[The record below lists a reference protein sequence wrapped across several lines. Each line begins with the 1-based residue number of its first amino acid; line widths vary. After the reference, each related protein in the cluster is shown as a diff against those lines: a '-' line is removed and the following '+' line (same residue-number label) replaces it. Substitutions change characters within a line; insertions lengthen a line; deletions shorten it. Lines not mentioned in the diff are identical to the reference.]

1 MIKIL
6 FMGTPKYAQ
15 IILEALVSTTDF
27 EVVGLF
33 CQPDK
38 PVGRKQILTPP
49 ETKAFLVSNHPN
61 IPIFQPQSLKNS
73 EIVDEIKKL
82 RPDFIVVAAY
92 GQILPKEILTI
103 APCINLHA
111 SILPKYRGA
120 SPIQESILN
129 QEEYAGVTVIMM
141 NEALDSGDMLA
152 FLFLRLNGNETTSEL
167 TITLANL
174 AKELTKKV
182 LKEFSSIN
190 PLPQYDAL
198 ATYCKKIK
206 KSDGEIDFDDA
217 LTIALKFRAFKSW
230 PEIYTSSGLKLTS
243 LELIE
248 TTSSNIKGQILDIL
262 KDSIIVGCQ
271 KGSIKIFRVK
281 PQNKNEMDILSY
293 LRGKRLKIGDILV

>member
-1 MIKIL
+1 MIKVL

-15 IILEALVSTTDF
+15 IILEALVSSKDI
-27 EVVGLF
+27 ELVGLF

-49 ETKAFLVSNHPN
+49 ETKAFLASNYPN
-61 IPIFQPQSLKNS
+61 IPIFQPQSLK
-73 EIVDEIKKL
+73 DESVVCKIKNLK
-82 RPDFIVVAAY
+82 PDFIVVAAY
-92 GQILPKEILTI
+92 GQILPKEILHI

-120 SPIQESILN
+120 SPIQETILN
-129 QEEYAGVTVIMM
+129 YEKYAGVTAIKM

-152 FLFLRLNGNETTSEL
+152 FSFFRLNGNETTSEL
-167 TITLANL
+167 TIALAEL
-174 AKELTKKV
+174 ARELTKKV

-198 ATYCKKIK
+198 ASYCKKIK
-206 KSDGEIDFDDA
+206 KSDGEIDFDSA
-217 LTIALKFRAFKSW
+217 LTIATKFRAFKSW
-230 PEIYTSSGLKLTS
+230 PEIYTSNGLKITS
-243 LELIE
+243 LELVE

-262 KDSIIVGCQ
+262 KDSITVGCQ

-293 LRGKRLKIGDILV
+293 LRGKRLKSGDILV